1 MRRAIV
7 FILHLHD
14 INIIYTYLYV
24 PSFTRDARRDNILMP
39 SIILLLILLLLFH
52 IRKLF
57 NVINA
62 RFRRERT
69 IGYWHRCPEIKC
81 GYNGSCAVH
90 YYKNK
95 CTFFTIL

>member
-24 PSFTRDARRDNILMP
+24 PSFARDAIRDNILMP
-39 SIILLLILLLLFH
+39 SIILLSLFR
-52 IRKLF
+52 IRKRF

-62 RFRRERT
+62 RFRLGRT
-69 IGYWHRCPEIKC
+69 VGYWHRRPEIKC
-81 GYNGSCAVH
+81 SYNGSCAVH

-95 CTFFTIL
+95 CTFFMIS